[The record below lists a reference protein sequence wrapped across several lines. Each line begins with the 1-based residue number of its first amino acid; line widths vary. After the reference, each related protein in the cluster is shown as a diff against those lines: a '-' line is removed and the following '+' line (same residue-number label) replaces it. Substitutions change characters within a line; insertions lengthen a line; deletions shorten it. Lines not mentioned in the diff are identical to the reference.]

1 MSRFD
6 CFAAVLLF
14 YINDLIFYLENFQF
28 CFAEANCK
36 LQGFCFFF
44 FLCVCVFFFFFWR
57 GGGGGTLQKKR
68 TNISKRCFGGSIKC
82 GKSCNLFIKGMAVAT
97 SMQRSHFTVQ
107 RKG

>member
-6 CFAAVLLF
+6 CFAAVFLF

-36 LQGFCFFF
+36 LQ
-44 FLCVCVFFFFFWR
+44 VFFFFFFFER
-57 GGGGGTLQKKR
+57 LGGGGYCTKKKKR
-68 TNISKRCFGGSIKC
+68 TSISKRCFGGSIKC